1 MCGIILSFNKE
12 KFKSLVE
19 LNQYRGTHSWSFC
32 VGDSV
37 QKGFGP
43 FPNEIV
49 DAAPDGMMIGH
60 VQAPTTEAKDMD
72 SIHPAEVVGSRLWH
86 NGIIKH
92 AAVQKL
98 KALTGLDSDWDTLHL
113 LEYLMMFEV
122 ESLSEVDGSFACIL
136 KTVVGDTYVF
146 RNDISPLYFAEDE
159 LGVNISSC
167 RFEGASMLDSG
178 RFFLLSDGKL
188 QDTEFRFTT
197 ANHPFFFGEDG

>member
-72 SIHPAEVVGSRLWH
+72 SIHPAEVAGSRLWH

-92 AAVQKL
+92 AEVQRL
-98 KALTGLDSDWDTLHL
+98 KTITGLDSAWDTLQL
-113 LEYLMMFEV
+113 LKYLLLSEA

-136 KTVVGDTYVF
+136 KTLGDTYVF
-146 RNDISPLYFAEDE
+146 RNDISPLYTSEEEF
-159 LGVNISSC
+159 GVNISSC
-167 RFEGASMLDSG
+167 KFEESTMLDSG
-178 RFFLLSDGKL
+178 RVFLLSDGRL
-188 QDTEFRFTT
+188 QDTMDRFTT
-197 ANHPFFFGEDG
+197 ANHPFFFGEDE